1 MEFGKEGDVLIRD
14 VGQTKRVGMKA
25 ATRWFAKGFDII
37 KYSRYYSSKMVTKT
51 QTCSFTDYKIVPGR
65 GTRFIS
71 RDGRI
76 YYFISTKARSLFTQ
90 KIKPV
95 KLTWTTAWRAH
106 NKKIKVD
113 DIQKKRSRK
122 TTRIQKAVV
131 GMSIEE
137 IRRRKNE
144 SREDRDK
151 QAEAAAKEI
160 KDRKAKALQQ
170 KKAERAKQ

>member
-1 MEFGKEGDVLIRD
+1 MG
-14 VGQTKRVGMKA
+14 
-25 ATRWFAKGFDII
+25 II
-37 KYSRYYSSKMVTKT
+37 KYSRYYCSKMVTKT
-51 QTCSFTDYKIVPGR
+51 EKCSYTEYKIVPGR
-65 GTRFIS
+65 GSRFIS
-71 RDGRI
+71 KDGRTH
-76 YYFISTKARSLFTQ
+76 YFISTKARSLFHQ

-95 KLTWTTAWRAH
+95 KLTWTLAWRAY

-137 IRRRKNE
+137 IRRKKAE

-151 QAEAAAKEI
+151 NADAAAKEI
-160 KDRKAKALQQ
+160 KDRKAKQMQAKKQQ
-170 KKAERAKQ
+170 AAKNQKGGNKAADKAVKNVKAAKAGG

>member
-1 MEFGKEGDVLIRD
+1 MG
-14 VGQTKRVGMKA
+14 
-25 ATRWFAKGFDII
+25 II
-37 KYSRYYSSKMVTKT
+37 KYSRFYCSKMVTKT
-51 QTCSFTDYKIVPGR
+51 DQCSFTQYKIVPGR

-71 RDGRI
+71 KDGRTH
-76 YYFISTKARSLFTQ
+76 YFISTKARGLYHQ
-90 KIKPV
+90 KIEPV
-95 KLTWTTAWRAH
+95 KLTWNMAWRAH

-137 IRRRKNE
+137 IRRKKAE

-151 QAEAAAKEI
+151 AAEQLAKDV
-160 KDRKAKALQQ
+160 KDRKAKSMQAKKADRSKQQ
-170 KKAERAKQ
+170 K

>member
-1 MEFGKEGDVLIRD
+1 
-14 VGQTKRVGMKA
+14 
-25 ATRWFAKGFDII
+25 
-37 KYSRYYSSKMVTKT
+37 MVTKT
-51 QTCSFTDYKIVPGR
+51 QTCSYTEYKIVPGR

-71 RDGRI
+71 KDGRTH
-76 YYFISTKARSLFTQ
+76 YFISTKARSLYHQ

-95 KLTWTTAWRAH
+95 KLTWTTAWRAY

-113 DIQKKRSRK
+113 DISKKRSRK

-137 IRRRKNE
+137 IRRKKNE

-151 QAEAAAKEI
+151 ANDAAQKEI
-160 KDRKAKALQQ
+160 KDRKAKQMQA
-170 KKAERAKQ
+170 KKAEKAKANKGAGKQAEKAVKNVKAKAGKR

>member
-1 MEFGKEGDVLIRD
+1 
-14 VGQTKRVGMKA
+14 
-25 ATRWFAKGFDII
+25 
-37 KYSRYYSSKMVTKT
+37 MVTKT
-51 QTCSFTDYKIVPGR
+51 DQCSYTQYKIVPGR

-71 RDGRI
+71 KDGRTH
-76 YYFISTKARSLFTQ
+76 YFISTKARSLFHQ

-95 KLTWTTAWRAH
+95 KLTWNMAWRAH

-137 IRRRKNE
+137 IRRKKAE

-151 QAEAAAKEI
+151 QADAAAKEI
-160 KDRKAKALQQ
+160 KDRKAKQMQQ
-170 KKAERAKQ
+170 KKAQASKNQKQGGKKNEPAIKNVKAQKGGRK

>member
-1 MEFGKEGDVLIRD
+1 
-14 VGQTKRVGMKA
+14 
-25 ATRWFAKGFDII
+25 
-37 KYSRYYSSKMVTKT
+37 MVTKT
-51 QTCSFTDYKIVPGR
+51 DQCSYTQYKIVPGR

-71 RDGRI
+71 KDGRTH
-76 YYFISTKARSLFTQ
+76 YFISTKARSLFHQ

-95 KLTWTTAWRAH
+95 KLTWNMAWRAH

-137 IRRRKNE
+137 IRRKKAE

-151 QAEAAAKEI
+151 NADAAAKEI
-160 KDRKAKALQQ
+160 KDRKAKQMQQ
-170 KKAERAKQ
+170 KKAQASKNQKAGGKKNEPAIKNVKAQKGGRK

>member
-1 MEFGKEGDVLIRD
+1 MG
-14 VGQTKRVGMKA
+14 
-25 ATRWFAKGFDII
+25 II

-51 QTCSFTDYKIVPGR
+51 EQCSYTEYKIVPGR

-71 RDGRI
+71 KDGRTH
-76 YYFISTKARSLFTQ
+76 YFISTKARSLYHQ
-90 KIKPV
+90 KIKPL
-95 KLTWTTAWRAH
+95 KLTWNMAWRAH

-137 IRRRKNE
+137 IRRKKHETREERDRANE
-144 SREDRDK
+144 S
-151 QAEAAAKEI
+151 AAV
-160 KDRKAKALQQ
+160 
-170 KKAERAKQ
+170 

>member
-1 MEFGKEGDVLIRD
+1 MG
-14 VGQTKRVGMKA
+14 
-25 ATRWFAKGFDII
+25 II
-37 KYSRYYSSKMVTKT
+37 KYSRYYCSKMVTKT
-51 QTCSFTDYKIVPGR
+51 EKCSYTEYKIVPGR
-65 GTRFIS
+65 GSRFVS
-71 RDGRI
+71 KDGRLH
-76 YYFISTKARSLFTQ
+76 YFISTKARSLFTQ

-95 KLTWTTAWRAH
+95 KLTWTTAWRAY

-137 IRRRKNE
+137 IRRRKAE

-151 QAEAAAKEI
+151 ANDAAAKEI
-160 KDRKAKALQQ
+160 KDRKAKAMQA
-170 KKAERAKQ
+170 KKAEKSKQ

>member
-1 MEFGKEGDVLIRD
+1 
-14 VGQTKRVGMKA
+14 
-25 ATRWFAKGFDII
+25 
-37 KYSRYYSSKMVTKT
+37 MVTKT
-51 QTCSFTDYKIVPGR
+51 DQCSFTQYKIVPGR

-71 RDGRI
+71 KDGRTH
-76 YYFISTKARSLFTQ
+76 YFISTKARSLYHQ

-95 KLTWTTAWRAH
+95 KLTWNMAWRAH

-137 IRRRKNE
+137 IRRKKAE

-151 QAEAAAKEI
+151 NADAAAKEI
-160 KDRKAKALQQ
+160 KDRKAKSMQQ
-170 KKAERAKQ
+170 KKAASKNQKGGAKAAEKAINKNVKPAKGGRK

>member
-1 MEFGKEGDVLIRD
+1 MG
-14 VGQTKRVGMKA
+14 
-25 ATRWFAKGFDII
+25 II
-37 KYSRYYSSKMVTKT
+37 KYSRYYCSKMVTKT
-51 QTCSFTDYKIVPGR
+51 EKCSYTEYKIVPGR
-65 GTRFIS
+65 GSRFIS
-71 RDGRI
+71 KDGRTH
-76 YYFISTKARSLFTQ
+76 YFISTKARSLFHQ

-95 KLTWTTAWRAH
+95 KLTWPLAWRGY

-137 IRRRKNE
+137 IRRRKAE

-151 QAEAAAKEI
+151 ANVAAEQTIKE
-160 KDRKAKALQQ
+160 RKAKAMQA
-170 KKAERAKQ
+170 KKAEKSKQ

>member
-1 MEFGKEGDVLIRD
+1 
-14 VGQTKRVGMKA
+14 
-25 ATRWFAKGFDII
+25 
-37 KYSRYYSSKMVTKT
+37 MVTKT
-51 QTCSFTDYKIVPGR
+51 DQCSYTQYKIVPGR

-71 RDGRI
+71 KDGRTH
-76 YYFISTKARSLFTQ
+76 YFISTKARSLFHQ

-95 KLTWTTAWRAH
+95 KLTWNMAWRAH

-137 IRRRKNE
+137 IRRKKAE

-151 QAEAAAKEI
+151 QADAAAKEI
-160 KDRKAKALQQ
+160 KDRKAKQMQQ
-170 KKAERAKQ
+170 KKAQASKSQKQGGKKNEPAIKNVKAQKGGRK

>member
-1 MEFGKEGDVLIRD
+1 
-14 VGQTKRVGMKA
+14 
-25 ATRWFAKGFDII
+25 
-37 KYSRYYSSKMVTKT
+37 
-51 QTCSFTDYKIVPGR
+51 VPGR
-65 GTRFIS
+65 GTRFVS
-71 RDGRI
+71 KDGRTH
-76 YYFISTKARSLFTQ
+76 YFISTKARSLFHQ

-95 KLTWTTAWRAH
+95 KLTWNMAWRAH

-137 IRRRKNE
+137 IRRKKAE

-151 QAEAAAKEI
+151 NADTAAKDI
-160 KDRKAKALQQ
+160 KDRKAKQMQ
-170 KKAERAKQ
+170 

>member
-1 MEFGKEGDVLIRD
+1 
-14 VGQTKRVGMKA
+14 
-25 ATRWFAKGFDII
+25 
-37 KYSRYYSSKMVTKT
+37 MVTKT
-51 QTCSFTDYKIVPGR
+51 ERCSYTEYRIVPGR

-71 RDGRI
+71 KDGRTH
-76 YYFISTKARSLFTQ
+76 YFISTKARSLFHQ

-95 KLTWTTAWRAH
+95 KLTWNLAWRAH

-137 IRRRKNE
+137 IRRKKAE

-151 QAEAAAKEI
+151 NADAAAKEI
-160 KDRKAKALQQ
+160 KDRKAKQMQAKKQQ
-170 KKAERAKQ
+170 AAKNQKGGKAADKAVKNVKAANAKGGARK

>member
-1 MEFGKEGDVLIRD
+1 MG
-14 VGQTKRVGMKA
+14 
-25 ATRWFAKGFDII
+25 II
-37 KYSRYYSSKMVTKT
+37 KYSRYYCSKIMVTKT
-51 QTCSFTDYKIVPGR
+51 DQCSYTQYKIVPGR

-71 RDGRI
+71 KDGRTH
-76 YYFISTKARSLFTQ
+76 YFISTRARSLYHQ

-95 KLTWTTAWRAH
+95 KLTWNMAWRAH

-137 IRRRKNE
+137 IRRKKAE

-151 QAEAAAKEI
+151 NADAAAKEI
-160 KDRKAKALQQ
+160 KDRKAKQMQAKKQQ
-170 KKAERAKQ
+170 AAKNQKGGNKAADKAVKNVKAAKAGGRK

>member
-1 MEFGKEGDVLIRD
+1 
-14 VGQTKRVGMKA
+14 
-25 ATRWFAKGFDII
+25 
-37 KYSRYYSSKMVTKT
+37 MVTKT
-51 QTCSFTDYKIVPGR
+51 EKCSYTEYKIVPGR

-71 RDGRI
+71 KDGRVH
-76 YYFISTKARSLFTQ
+76 YFISHKAKQMYHQ

-95 KLTWTTAWRAH
+95 KLTWTQAWRAY

-113 DIQKKRSRK
+113 DISKKRSRK

-137 IRRRKNE
+137 IRRRKAE

-151 QAEAAAKEI
+151 ANDSAAKDI
-160 KDRKAKALQQ
+160 KDRKAKALQA
-170 KKAERAKQ
+170 KKADKMKQQKVQGKAADKAIKKVAAKGGKK

>member
-1 MEFGKEGDVLIRD
+1 
-14 VGQTKRVGMKA
+14 
-25 ATRWFAKGFDII
+25 
-37 KYSRYYSSKMVTKT
+37 MVTKT
-51 QTCSFTDYKIVPGR
+51 EKCSYTEYKIVPGR
-65 GTRFIS
+65 GSRFIS
-71 RDGRI
+71 KDGRTH
-76 YYFISTKARSLFTQ
+76 YFISTKARSLFHQ

-95 KLTWTTAWRAH
+95 KLTWTLAWRAY

-137 IRRRKNE
+137 IRRRKAE

-151 QAEAAAKEI
+151 ANVAAEQTIKE
-160 KDRKAKALQQ
+160 RKAKAMQA
-170 KKAERAKQ
+170 KKAEKSKQ

>member
-1 MEFGKEGDVLIRD
+1 MG
-14 VGQTKRVGMKA
+14 
-25 ATRWFAKGFDII
+25 II
-37 KYSRYYSSKMVTKT
+37 KYSRYYCSKMVTKT
-51 QTCSFTDYKIVPGR
+51 EKCSYTEYKIVPGR
-65 GTRFIS
+65 GSRFIS
-71 RDGRI
+71 KDGRTH
-76 YYFISTKARSLFTQ
+76 YFIPTKARSPFHQ

-95 KLTWTTAWRAH
+95 KLTWTLAWRAY

-137 IRRRKNE
+137 IRRRKAE

-151 QAEAAAKEI
+151 ANVAAAKEI
-160 KDRKAKALQQ
+160 KDRKQKALQA
-170 KKAERAKQ
+170 KKAERAKQQKSAGGKAADKAVKNIKGGKGGKR

>member
-1 MEFGKEGDVLIRD
+1 
-14 VGQTKRVGMKA
+14 
-25 ATRWFAKGFDII
+25 
-37 KYSRYYSSKMVTKT
+37 MVTKT
-51 QTCSFTDYKIVPGR
+51 QTCSYTEYKIIPGR

-71 RDGRI
+71 KDGRTH
-76 YYFISTKARSLFTQ
+76 YFISTKARSLYHQ

-95 KLTWTTAWRAH
+95 KLTWTMAWRAY

-113 DIQKKRSRK
+113 DISKKRSRK

-137 IRRRKNE
+137 IRRKKNE

-151 QAEAAAKEI
+151 ANVAAEKEI
-160 KDRKAKALQQ
+160 KERKAKQMQ
-170 KKAERAKQ
+170 TKKSEKAKANKGAGKQADKAVKNVKAPKAGRK

>member
-1 MEFGKEGDVLIRD
+1 
-14 VGQTKRVGMKA
+14 
-25 ATRWFAKGFDII
+25 
-37 KYSRYYSSKMVTKT
+37 MVTKT
-51 QTCSFTDYKIVPGR
+51 DQCSYTQYKIVPGR

-71 RDGRI
+71 KDGRTH
-76 YYFISTKARSLFTQ
+76 YFISTKARSLFHQ

-95 KLTWTTAWRAH
+95 KLTWNMAWRAH

-122 TTRIQKAVV
+122 TTRIQKDVV

-137 IRRRKNE
+137 IRRKKAE

-151 QAEAAAKEI
+151 NADAAAKEI
-160 KDRKAKALQQ
+160 KDRKAKQMQQ
-170 KKAERAKQ
+170 KKAQASKNQKQGGKKNEPAIKNVKAQKGGRK

>member
-1 MEFGKEGDVLIRD
+1 M
-14 VGQTKRVGMKA
+14 
-25 ATRWFAKGFDII
+25 
-37 KYSRYYSSKMVTKT
+37 
-51 QTCSFTDYKIVPGR
+51 PGR

-71 RDGRI
+71 KDGRTH
-76 YYFISTKARSLFTQ
+76 YFISTKARSLFHQ

-95 KLTWTTAWRAH
+95 KLTWNMAWRAH

-137 IRRRKNE
+137 IRRKKAE
-144 SREDRDK
+144 SRDDRDK
-151 QAEAAAKEI
+151 NAVAAEKDI
-160 KDRKAKALQQ
+160 KDRKAKQMQQ
-170 KKAERAKQ
+170 KKAAASKNNKVAGKAAEKAVKNVKAAKGGRK

>member
-1 MEFGKEGDVLIRD
+1 MG
-14 VGQTKRVGMKA
+14 
-25 ATRWFAKGFDII
+25 
-37 KYSRYYSSKMVTKT
+37 
-51 QTCSFTDYKIVPGR
+51 TDRCLYTEYKIYPGR
-65 GTRFIS
+65 GS
-71 RDGRI
+71 RLVTKDGRLH
-76 YYFISTKARSLFTQ
+76 YFISTKARSLFTK

-95 KLTWTTAWRAH
+95 KLTWTTAWRAY

-137 IRRRKNE
+137 IRRRKAE

-151 QAEAAAKEI
+151 ANDAAAKEI
-160 KDRKAKALQQ
+160 KDRKQ
-170 KKAERAKQ
+170 KT

>member
-1 MEFGKEGDVLIRD
+1 
-14 VGQTKRVGMKA
+14 
-25 ATRWFAKGFDII
+25 
-37 KYSRYYSSKMVTKT
+37 MVTKT
-51 QTCSFTDYKIVPGR
+51 QKCSFTDYRIVPGR
-65 GTRFIS
+65 GTRFAS
-71 RDGRI
+71 KDGRI
-76 YYFISTKARSLFTQ
+76 HYFISTKARSLFHQ

-95 KLTWTTAWRAH
+95 KLTWTTSWRAY

-137 IRRRKNE
+137 IRRRKAE

-151 QAEAAAKEI
+151 AADAAAKEI
-160 KDRKAKALQQ
+160 KDRKAKALQA
-170 KKAERAKQ
+170 KKAERAKVSKVAGGKAAEKAVKNVKGGKGGKR

>member
-1 MEFGKEGDVLIRD
+1 MG
-14 VGQTKRVGMKA
+14 
-25 ATRWFAKGFDII
+25 II
-37 KYSRYYSSKMVTKT
+37 KYSRYYCSKMVTKT
-51 QTCSFTDYKIVPGR
+51 QKCSYTEYKIVPGR
-65 GTRFIS
+65 GSRFVS
-71 RDGRI
+71 KDGRLH
-76 YYFISTKARSLFTQ
+76 YFISTKARSLFTQ

-95 KLTWTTAWRAH
+95 KLTWTTAWRAY

-137 IRRRKNE
+137 IRRRKAE

-151 QAEAAAKEI
+151 ANVAAEQTIKE
-160 KDRKAKALQQ
+160 RKAKAMQA
-170 KKAERAKQ
+170 KKAEKPKQ

>member
-1 MEFGKEGDVLIRD
+1 MGTE
-14 VGQTKRVGMKA
+14 
-25 ATRWFAKGFDII
+25 
-37 KYSRYYSSKMVTKT
+37 
-51 QTCSFTDYKIVPGR
+51 YKIVPGR
-65 GTRFIS
+65 GSRFIS
-71 RDGRI
+71 KDGRTH
-76 YYFISTKARSLFTQ
+76 YFISTKARSLFHQ

-95 KLTWTTAWRAH
+95 KLTWTLAWRAY

-137 IRRRKNE
+137 IRRKKAE

-151 QAEAAAKEI
+151 ANVAAEQTI
-160 KDRKAKALQQ
+160 KDRKAKAMQA
-170 KKAERAKQ
+170 KKAEKSKQ